1 MNRITMGNYG
11 SAVNAN
17 RRLKEL
23 KTAFEHE
30 PGWKFERESVQG
42 DNRIMV
48 TYPDGMFVTH
58 EDVGDYIRKKSIEC
72 RKKIRESGVKL

>member
-11 SAVNAN
+11 STVNTN

-23 KTAFEHE
+23 KTAFERE
-30 PGWKFERESVQG
+30 SGWIFERESVQG

-48 TYPDGMFVTH
+48 TYPDGMCVTH
-58 EDVGDYIRKKSIEC
+58 EDVGDYIRKKSIES
-72 RKKIRESGVKL
+72 RKKIREADVKL